1 MIGNFVIL
9 AKIVSSIWS
18 FIRVST
24 KWQYFLHIIRAN
36 FAQIFFLRSFMHLM
50 RMKRSKFLRFAQF
63 FLRKLCK
70 PEILSKTLIFTQN
83 LLLQINSF
91 SAHIKID
98 YDFAALNLLLLFTKS
113 LNWGIKII
121 KQKLEIWKLKIDVY
135 WCTLQ
140 IKMCTISHKS
150 RAVFWQLLILN

>member
-1 MIGNFVIL
+1 MKVNKIIFKMFLVIGNFVIL
-9 AKIVSSIWS
+9 TKIVSSIWL

-24 KWQYFLHIIRAN
+24 KWQYFLRIIRAN
-36 FAQIFFLRSFMHLM
+36 FAQIFFLRSFMHLL
-50 RMKRSKFLRFAQF
+50 RMKRSKFLRFCA
-63 FLRKLCK
+63 FLLCK

-113 LNWGIKII
+113 LNWGTIII
-121 KQKLEIWKLKIDVY
+121 KQKLNIWKLKIDVY
-135 WCTLQ
+135 
-140 IKMCTISHKS
+140 I
-150 RAVFWQLLILN
+150 